1 MDPDTDR
8 RIGAIEAKQQARDA
22 LCRAC
27 LDRLRR
33 REEVTLAREVRLW
46 AAVAM
51 VLAAV
56 CAVLVLV

>member
-22 LCRAC
+22 RCVAC

-33 REEVTLAREVRLW
+33 EVARARAVRLW
-46 AAVAM
+46 AAVAT
-51 VLAAV
+51 VLAVV
-56 CAVLVLV
+56 CAVLAMV